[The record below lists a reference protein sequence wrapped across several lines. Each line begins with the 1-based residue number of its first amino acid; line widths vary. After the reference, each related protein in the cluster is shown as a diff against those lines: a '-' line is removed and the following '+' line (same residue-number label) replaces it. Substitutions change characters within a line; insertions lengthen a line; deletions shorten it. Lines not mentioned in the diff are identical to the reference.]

1 MELTM
6 ATSRPKATP
15 RTVEET
21 ALEGT
26 RLYGIP
32 NCDTVKRARTWM
44 AERELDAA
52 FHDFKRH
59 GVPADRLEAW
69 IDAFGWE
76 ALVNRQGTTWRKLD
90 EATRAAIT
98 DAARA
103 RQLMVEHP
111 SLIRRP
117 VVEWADGTMTV
128 GFDPEAWERRHP
140 VR

>member
-1 MELTM
+1 MN
-6 ATSRPKATP
+6 ATRSNSAP
-15 RTVEET
+15 RAVDET

-32 NCDTVKRARTWM
+32 NCDTVKRARTWLS
-44 AERELDAA
+44 ERALDAA
-52 FHDFKRH
+52 FHDFKRQ
-59 GVPADRLEAW
+59 GVPADRLDAW

-76 ALVNRQGTTWRKLD
+76 SLVNRQGTTWRKLD

-98 DAARA
+98 TAARA
-103 RQLMVEHP
+103 RELMVEHP

-117 VVEWADGTMTV
+117 VVEWADGAMTV